1 MTEFHHAEPAVV
13 CIGASW
19 GGVEAIKQVLREL
32 PQDLGAAICIVLHRS
47 EHDADRERL
56 AQVLARHAHVKV
68 CEPDDKQPLHAG
80 TAYIAPSGYHLL
92 VDDGHAS
99 LSADDRVRWAR
110 PSIDVLFESV
120 AVSRGDESLVVVLT
134 GANDDGARGAR
145 AVHDAGG
152 TVLVQ
157 DPDEAERREMPDAT
171 IAMTVV
177 DAVLP
182 LDELAQ
188 AIVRHVTGVIAE

>member
-1 MTEFHHAEPAVV
+1 MTSHQPHPVVV

-19 GGVEAIKQVLREL
+19 GGVEALKQVLGDL
-32 PQDLGAAICIVLHRS
+32 PGDLAAAICIVLHRA
-47 EHDADRERL
+47 EDEDRERL
-56 AQVLARHAHVKV
+56 SQVLSRHSDVTV
-68 CEPDDKQPLHAG
+68 CEPDDKQPLNEG
-80 TAYIAPSGYHLL
+80 TAYVAPAGYHLL
-92 VDDGHAS
+92 VDEGHVS

-110 PSIDVLFESV
+110 PSIDVLFES
-120 AVSRGDESLVVVLT
+120 AALARGDESLAVVLT

-171 IAMTVV
+171 IAMTEV

-182 LDELAQ
+182 LGDLAQ
-188 AIVRHVTGVIAE
+188 AIVRHVRGVVRE